1 MERITHKLSIVS
13 QHVSSID
20 TFVKIWISSIDLIDK
35 SINFRDLDETVEFFF
50 FPRLFFDL
58 LVFLSRRIKITSY
71 ALLCIAVKLWTWFY
85 AILGL

>member
-20 TFVKIWISSIDLIDK
+20 KFVKIWISSIDLIDK

-50 FPRLFFDL
+50 FPRLFFNL
-58 LVFLSRRIKITSY
+58 LVFLSRRISVH
-71 ALLCIAVKLWTWFY
+71 LR
-85 AILGL
+85 GLK